1 MFTNHLPFAFAG
13 REKAQPK
20 EITMGNLTADL
31 MTRTGLKIHV
41 RPVRTED
48 EPMLAEFFT
57 HVTKEDLSFRYLT
70 GLNEVGK
77 ERIAALTDVD
87 HVRTENYLAFGE
99 SGDPLIA
106 TAMLACDPAFERGEV
121 AISIRADYKNRGVGW
136 ELLGFL
142 SRVAQAKGVKVLES
156 IERRENR
163 AAIEIEQQMGFTT
176 VTDPDDP
183 TILLVRKE
191 LRAA

>member
-1 MFTNHLPFAFAG
+1 METIM
-13 REKAQPK
+13 EDW
-20 EITMGNLTADL
+20 TTDLT
-31 MTRTGLKIHV
+31 TRTGVKIHV
-41 RPVRTED
+41 RPVRAGD

-57 HVTKEDLSFRYLT
+57 HVTQEDLSFRYFA

-99 SGDPLIA
+99 SGEPLIA
-106 TAMLACDPAFERGEV
+106 SAMLACDPAFERGEV
-121 AISIRADYKNRGVGW
+121 AISIRADYKNRGIGW

-142 SRVAQAKGVKVLES
+142 SKVAAAKGVKVLES

-163 AAIEIEQQMGFTT
+163 AAIELEQQMGFTT

-183 TILLVRKE
+183 AILLVRKE
-191 LRAA
+191 LKAA

>member
-1 MFTNHLPFAFAG
+1 
-13 REKAQPK
+13 
-20 EITMGNLTADL
+20 
-31 MTRTGLKIHV
+31 
-41 RPVRTED
+41 
-48 EPMLAEFFT
+48 
-57 HVTKEDLSFRYLT
+57 
-70 GLNEVGK
+70 
-77 ERIAALTDVD
+77 
-87 HVRTENYLAFGE
+87 
-99 SGDPLIA
+99 LIA

-121 AISIRADYKNRGVGW
+121 AISIRSDYKNLGVGW

-142 SRVAQAKGVKVLES
+142 SRVAEAKGVKVLES

>member
-1 MFTNHLPFAFAG
+1 MVSSCSAPNGHSQPQKGPRPQNSSAAATLPHRRNTNGA
-13 REKAQPK
+13 
-20 EITMGNLTADL
+20 
-31 MTRTGLKIHV
+31 
-41 RPVRTED
+41 
-48 EPMLAEFFT
+48 
-57 HVTKEDLSFRYLT
+57 
-70 GLNEVGK
+70 